1 MVIFFFKQ
9 KTAYEMRIS
18 DWSSDVCS
26 SDLKERDSDQR
37 QRYSQ
42 YIANDMGRRPG
53 ARFYWGTMFRL
64 VHETTSD
71 SRTKRARHGQVPFA
85 RRPAHTPRRSPYA
98 AVMFFGNRPATGA
111 L

>member
-1 MVIFFFKQ
+1 MTRRTPRSTRTDTLFPYTTRF
-9 KTAYEMRIS
+9 RS
-18 DWSSDVCS
+18 
-26 SDLKERDSDQR
+26 R
-37 QRYSQ
+37 QRYTQ

-53 ARFYWGTMFRL
+53 ARCYWGTMFRL

-98 AVMFFGNRPATGA
+98 AVMFFGNRPAIGRA
-111 L
+111 HV